1 MDDPSASGRTRLLS
15 KVASIQASLQ
25 MLELGAALPDDQRAT
40 LRDAIAGL
48 FELAALLHAI
58 LPDAGGRA

>member
-15 KVASIQASLQ
+15 KVASIQPGLQ
-25 MLELGAALPDDQRAT
+25 ILELGAALTDDQRAT

-48 FELAALLHAI
+48 FELAELIHEALR
-58 LPDAGGRA
+58 DAGGRA